1 MTEDLFGLSDMSS
14 LNIQR
19 GRDHGLRTY
28 NDYRELCKLP
38 RLTSFDDWKGT
49 AAQAVFS

>member
-1 MTEDLFGLSDMSS
+1 MSS

-19 GRDHGLRTY
+19 GRDHGFRPY

-38 RLTSFDDWKGT
+38 RLKSFDDWKRTNTLYGYEYERFF
-49 AAQAVFS
+49 QR